1 MRIKLK
7 RTIPGVIMDIE
18 TAPAS
23 PAAAPESPE
32 HIEKRIRAL
41 DLRDLQLWCIAA
53 AILTVMAAGFLLL
66 LMPQLLWDV
75 TASMSH
81 QRNFPQLFF
90 GLLVLLVLS
99 NVYLFTQRLQLV
111 RTRHALVHQLQ
122 VAERTART
130 DALTG
135 VFNRRWLDET
145 LLREIARLERTKGH
159 FTIMMADVN
168 DFKVINTRVGH
179 VEGDRILVEVAH
191 LLQRNFRASDSVVRY
206 GGDEFIALMPET
218 DLSQARVAVERLQRF
233 VDARNAR
240 HDSAIT
246 LSLSCGLATFLPG
259 MSVDAL
265 IEAADEDMYAQ
276 KPRRSE
282 RAGPNLRAPL

>member
-1 MRIKLK
+1 MTSREQLA
-7 RTIPGVIMDIE
+7 DSE
-18 TAPAS
+18 TAQPA
-23 PAAAPESPE
+23 PTTAPETPE
-32 HIEKRIRAL
+32 NIAKELSAL
-41 DLRDLQLWCIAA
+41 DWRDLQLWCIAA
-53 AILTVMAAGFLLL
+53 ALLAVMAAGFLAL

-75 TASMSH
+75 TASISH
-81 QRNFPQLFF
+81 QANAPQLFF
-90 GLLVLLVLS
+90 GLLALLILS

-111 RTRHALVHQLQ
+111 RTRRELVHQLQ

-145 LLREIARLERTKGH
+145 LLREIARLQRTKGR

-168 DFKVINTRVGH
+168 DFKDINSRVGH
-179 VEGDRILVEVAH
+179 VEGDRILIEVAH

-218 DLSQARVAVERLQRF
+218 DLAQARVAVDRLQRF

-240 HDSAIT
+240 HDSAVT
-246 LSLSCGLATFLPG
+246 LGLSCGLGTFLPG
-259 MSVDAL
+259 MSMDAL
-265 IEAADEDMYAQ
+265 IQAADEDMFAQ
-276 KPRRSE
+276 KPRRSD
-282 RAGPNLRAPL
+282 RSGPNLRAPL